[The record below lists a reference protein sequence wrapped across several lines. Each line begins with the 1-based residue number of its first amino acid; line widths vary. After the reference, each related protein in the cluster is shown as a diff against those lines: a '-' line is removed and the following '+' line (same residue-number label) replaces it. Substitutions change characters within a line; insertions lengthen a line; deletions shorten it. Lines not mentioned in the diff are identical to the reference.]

1 MANLDNSENV
11 IQTPCAR
18 VRYVEPNY
26 TNSIKMQ
33 GSRGVHNYEFANPL
47 EDYSIFVNLKV
58 EVRGREIRTDY
69 TNNNQSWILNYYS
82 QQGKESISFLQGSK
96 YPNKEQNVYGKDV
109 YSLTTDY
116 DRHIYLQDIV
126 KKNDAGKT
134 VATDA
139 STELFGIK
147 TIDIQYNNW
156 MVPEVTIKFTDIRG
170 AALFAAE
177 EASHY
182 KEDAMGVGNV
192 ADTALEGSFFK
203 CFFTMPYPKFT
214 LCVKGFYGQPVA
226 YELACSDFRA
236 SFNSSTGNF
245 DATAKFIGYSY
256 SFLGDVMMNA
266 LTAAPFSDYLGK
278 KYWDANVGTRFTL
291 KGTNGESVPMMTLGE
306 FVTKVDSAIETASG
320 MVASS
325 PVAQESVNLSQD
337 QENIANVRN
346 AYNNYIKAVKDAVSK
361 SAPTDSELAGFEYGN
376 SYQGTIIVLLPNG
389 NGKTFCD
396 AISDDDPVNDAYKNL
411 VEAAKNTAYANQIST
426 MDPSKIQSQSIFKH
440 ANNKIIIPNNISK
453 IAPPSVLNSLKKDIE
468 LSNKHVDKN
477 NPQGLIGK
485 YNLSYG
491 WVFQDSDLASNLN
504 DDQASNDTKIQENQ
518 EQISTEMNNAIADCL
533 GFVPSIENITRM
545 VMAHFET
552 LTYMITMCAREIISS
567 KRTMESLGVAEENIT
582 DVRLAKSDMVVPPFP
597 KATKLV
603 TEEGVEKNEETWIGD
618 FPGYWAEKNL
628 VNGILNGI
636 NEMAQ
641 IIQSEQPY
649 QGSEGGSL
657 TAVMKVPLSPLDLIL
672 DKNPYGDINFNDKS
686 NFAGHLVLRMFGILG
701 LSDKFKDDGV
711 MEMGKAEA
719 INFNDFFPNPS
730 TEFKQWAVNDN
741 IVQTVCDIVRASGN
755 ISVEEY
761 GKEGKFA
768 WENGHTNATKHSPL
782 MFNWTLKEYT
792 NEKHTFLPI
801 QGSSFTKIASDLG
814 APDANHHYNQ
824 HPHNDIDY
832 IITRPTVNSKGQSF
846 SSNKL
851 ICIEANPDR
860 FSTIVGNQDKDMPKM
875 QASMLKECQYDTDTY
890 KKCFDKTNY
899 IISYQNSGTDG
910 NEEASDSDNNDDSK
924 KDEKKNNKEPQNFSD
939 WASSYGKDGFDKFVA
954 DKSHNVKNFR
964 ILYIPGVNN
973 DTYATVNADWTLF
986 TQENYYALDINRKA
1000 FLFLKSLSYYVNY
1013 YTSIYDF
1020 ILNKDKT
1027 FATVPLAAI
1036 LYLGALCYFENKD
1049 NSQYEKYLNH
1059 KALSSLQR
1067 KDLTTIAPLDK
1078 IRFDVKYDLAKYFE
1092 KWVNEKYTKI
1102 DSYLSLK
1109 CDIHAFNEKMKSIH
1123 GFFNTSNSDIKEVMD
1138 TYLTGTE
1145 VIYECVDGD
1154 THKKNGVVGIRM
1166 GLAPS
1171 SLGAIAAAELVLSP
1185 TTYVK
1190 TCNCTTNPTTSITI
1204 KDGETFLKGFF
1215 DKLKEIYSGGTSADT
1230 NTTDVETAEDCQTDP
1245 DIKIG
1250 VYRYLKL
1257 LYDKWIA
1264 GSVFEN
1270 DFTMEKFFGRNPDSM
1285 SADDRYFYFIDS
1297 YYNKIGNKIL
1307 VNVEKLKDQILGCE
1321 MSEGTTLLSF
1331 LSEMYAQSKCSF
1343 LCVQNFMDLSEEN
1356 NMLSVFKPVSF
1367 MDMDPPKVTPNFIV
1381 MYPYESSSHLDLG
1394 ESSEF
1399 EDDSFSISSGP
1410 SASNKFPEPLRSP
1423 EDSGYNIPAFGVS
1436 YGKMYQSYFK
1446 DISVSMEN
1454 PMVTEQSIKAQFE
1467 IASMNN
1473 ENQKNTGNTGS
1484 SSRSMIT
1491 MGQDLFTIYS
1501 NQSFTCEIEMM
1512 GDAWIQPLMYFELLN
1527 VPMFKGTYLIEK
1539 VSHHIEAGNMTTHI
1553 TGVRMANT
1561 TTKIKKGWFFLA
1573 DPTQDGAEN
1582 EENMENELADVTND
1596 CDYAQFPVGEGVIAG
1611 LLFTQNGISALNVFE
1626 AANSSGSK
1634 AWYKVGDKGVNLGDG
1649 RGITA
1654 GPGLTGKYLKHGQ
1667 TAQGLLLGFKDA
1679 LKDFNDVVKR
1689 KTKGKSFSK
1698 KSLDCLLHMTY
1709 WGHADAANNKDDAA
1723 LAQWL
1728 LNQCTPK
1735 NLKKWPGWEGYLKGW
1750 YWIITGKEPSFV
1762 RSDQKSRAKVG
1773 YDAYVNPNM
1782 ELLKTLGYVTPP
1794 TANDTTQNKGKDKG
1808 IWQDFAYA
1816 VNQSAM
1822 ATPACGLNVA
1832 EQPIDKNSG
1841 YFFDPSLPKG
1851 HSDKLGIVFDIIL
1864 NTYYPYIQELWW
1876 VALNKN
1882 DVGGPNRIKVVAS
1895 KKPNFGA
1902 VKVGMLINTGIGSDG
1917 KGKYKFTEEANAFKG
1932 VNENSNQ
1939 TYRRSIV
1946 KFYSKNG
1953 RYKNSN
1959 TEGVYGKVVQSKIP
1973 KDDWT
1978 KLKPTACADLMNGA
1992 TGGALGNADPNWQNA
2007 VIKMGKWYTQNVHIY
2022 DWTGQ
2027 KRKRCELL
2035 GRDIRMDCSGFV
2047 TACLWM
2053 NGINVSMCNSGAIAS
2068 GCGGKLQE
2076 NGFKRIPYSD
2086 SALQNFDIYAKNG
2099 HVGIYGGK
2107 SLGYDWGAYRPDAQ
2121 GKQDLPRNV
2130 GTPPAGGG
2138 FSVIWRKEK

>member
-1 MANLDNSENV
+1 MANLDNSNSV
-11 IQTPCAR
+11 VQQPCAR

-26 TNSIKMQ
+26 TKSIKMM
-33 GSRGVHNYEFANPL
+33 GSRGLHNYEFTNPL

-69 TNNNQSWILNYYS
+69 TNNNQTWTLNYTA
-82 QQGKESISFLQGSK
+82 QQGKESVSFLQGSK
-96 YPNKEQNVYGKDV
+96 YPNKKQNVYGKDV

-116 DRHIYLQDIV
+116 DRHIYLHDFV
-126 KKNDAGKT
+126 KQNNAGET
-134 VATDA
+134 VETDA
-139 STELFGIK
+139 STELFGINS
-147 TIDIQYNNW
+147 IDIQYNNW

-170 AALFAAE
+170 AALFAVE

-182 KEDAMGVGNV
+182 KEDKMGVGNV

-245 DATAKFIGYSY
+245 DATAKFIGYSF

-291 KGTNGESVPMMTLGE
+291 KGTNGETVPMMTLGE

-325 PVAQESVNLSQD
+325 PVAQESETLNQD
-337 QENIANVRN
+337 KENISNVRN
-346 AYNNYIKAVKDAVSK
+346 AYDNYIKAIKDAVAN
-361 SAPTDSELAGFEYGN
+361 SAPTDSELVGFEYGN

-396 AISDDDPVNDAYKNL
+396 AINDDDPVNDAYKNL
-411 VEAAKNTAYANQIST
+411 VEAAKDTAYASKIAT
-426 MDPSKIQSQSIFKH
+426 MDPDKKQSQSIFKVTK
-440 ANNKIIIPNNISK
+440 NKFIIPNSIKK
-453 IAPPSVLNSLKKDIE
+453 IAPPPVINSLKKDIE
-468 LSNKHVDKN
+468 LSNKYVNED

-491 WVFQDSDLASNLN
+491 WVFQDSDLASMLN
-504 DDQASNDTKIQENQ
+504 DDKASNETKIQENQ

-533 GFVPSIENITRM
+533 GFTPSIENITRM

-552 LTYMITMCAREIISS
+552 LSYMITMCAREIIAS
-567 KRTMESLGVAEENIT
+567 KRTMETLGVAEENIT
-582 DVRLAKSDMVVPPFP
+582 DVRLAKSDTVIPPFP
-597 KATKLV
+597 KATKHV

-628 VNGILNGI
+628 VNGLLNGI
-636 NEMAQ
+636 NEMAK
-641 IIQSEQPY
+641 IIQAGQAY
-649 QGSEGGSL
+649 QGTEGGSL
-657 TAVMKVPLSPLDLIL
+657 TAIMKIPLSPLDLIL

-686 NFAGHLVLRMFGILG
+686 SFAGHLVLRMFSILG
-701 LSDKFKDDGV
+701 LSTKFQDDGI

-730 TEFKQWAVNDN
+730 NEFKQWAINDN
-741 IVQTVCDIVRASGN
+741 IVQTVCDIVRTAGN

-768 WENGHTNATKHSPL
+768 WENRHLNSKGHFPL
-782 MFNWTLKEYT
+782 IFEWTLKEYT
-792 NEKHTFLPI
+792 NEKHTFLPV
-801 QGSSFTKIASDLG
+801 QGSSFSKIATDLG
-814 APDANHHYNQ
+814 TPDANHHYNQ
-824 HPHNDIDY
+824 HPRNDADY
-832 IITRPTVNSKGQSF
+832 IITRPTVNKNGQSF

-851 ICIEANPDR
+851 ICIEPNPDR

-875 QASMLKECQYDTDTY
+875 QQSMLAECQYNADTY
-890 KKCFDKTNY
+890 KKCFENTNY
-899 IISYQNSGTDG
+899 IIAYQNSGTDG
-910 NEEASDSDNNDDSK
+910 NEEPSDNNDDSQT
-924 KDEKKNNKEPQNFSD
+924 EKKKNSKEPQNFND
-939 WASSYGKDGFDKFVA
+939 WASSYGDDGFDKFIA
-954 DKSHNVKNFR
+954 DQTHNVNNFR

-973 DTYATVNADWTLF
+973 DTDATVNTEWTLF
-986 TQENYYALDINRKA
+986 TQENYYALDIYRKA

-1013 YTSIYDF
+1013 LTSINDV

-1027 FATVPLAAI
+1027 FTTVPLAAI
-1036 LYLGALCYFENKD
+1036 LYLGSLCYFENQD
-1049 NSQYEKYLNH
+1049 NSKYEKYLNH
-1059 KALSSLQR
+1059 KAFSTLQK
-1067 KDLTTIAPLDK
+1067 KDLVINTGLNTL
-1078 IRFDVKYDLAKYFE
+1078 RFDVKRDLAKYFK
-1092 KWVNEKYTKI
+1092 KWVDEKYTKI

-1123 GFFNTSNSDIKEVMD
+1123 GWFNTSNSDIKEVMD
-1138 TYLTGTE
+1138 TYMQGMD

-1154 THKKNGVVGIRM
+1154 THKKDGVVGIRM
-1166 GLAPS
+1166 GLKPS
-1171 SLGAIAAAELVLSP
+1171 GFGAMAAAKLVLSP
-1185 TTYVK
+1185 ITFVK
-1190 TCNCTTNPTTSITI
+1190 TCDCTSTPTTSITI

-1215 DKLKEIYSGGTSADT
+1215 DKLKEIYSGATSGDT
-1230 NTTDVETAEDCQTDP
+1230 NTADVETAADCQTDT

-1250 VYRYLKL
+1250 VYRYCKL

-1270 DFTMEKFFGRNPDSM
+1270 DFTMEKFFGRNPDSV
-1285 SADDRYFYFIDS
+1285 SADERYFYFIDS

-1307 VNVEKLKDQILGCE
+1307 VNVEKLKDQILGYE
-1321 MSEGTTLLSF
+1321 MAEGTTLLSF
-1331 LSEMYAQSKCSF
+1331 LSEMYSENKCSF
-1343 LCVQNFMDLSEEN
+1343 LCVQNFMDLSEES
-1356 NMLSVFKPVSF
+1356 NMERVFQPVSF

-1381 MYPYESSSHLDLG
+1381 MYPYEASSHLDLG
-1394 ESSEF
+1394 SGSEF

-1423 EDSGYNIPAFGVS
+1423 EDCGYNIPAFGVS

-1446 DISVSMEN
+1446 DISISMEN
-1454 PMVTEQSIKAQFE
+1454 PMVTDQSIKAQFE

-1473 ENQKNTGNTGS
+1473 KNQKNTGNTGS
-1484 SSRSMIT
+1484 SSRSMII
-1491 MGQDLFTIYS
+1491 MGQDLFTVYS

-1527 VPMFKGTYLIEK
+1527 IPMFKGTYLIEK

-1573 DPTQDGAEN
+1573 DPTQDGAES
-1582 EENMENELADVTND
+1582 EENMENQLADVTND
-1596 CDYAQFPVGEGVIAG
+1596 CDYAQFPVGEGTIAG
-1611 LLFTQNGISALNVFE
+1611 LLCTQNGISAMNYFE
-1626 AANSSGSK
+1626 AKHSSGSK
-1634 AWYKVGDKGVNLGDG
+1634 AWYKVGDSGVRLKDG
-1649 RGITA
+1649 AGLTA
-1654 GPGLTGKYLKHGQ
+1654 GPGLTQKGGFLKNG
-1667 TAQGLLLGFKDA
+1667 TSASALLNDYKRA
-1679 LKDFNDVVKR
+1679 LKGESDAIKKFI
-1689 KTKGKSFSK
+1689 KGKHFSK
-1698 KSLDCLLHMTY
+1698 KGIDSLFHAY
-1709 WGHADAANNKDDAA
+1709 HWGPGNVINKMSNVTNDSQ
-1723 LAQWL
+1723 LAQWWISKG
-1728 LNQCTPK
+1728 NSD
-1735 NLKKWPGWEGYLKGW
+1735 KWPGWEGFCKGW
-1750 YWIITGKEPSFV
+1750 AWIITGKEPSIS
-1762 RSDQKSRAKVG
+1762 SDQRKRAKGG
-1773 YDAYVNPNM
+1773 YNAYLNPNM
-1782 ELLKTLGYVTPP
+1782 ELIKALGYTTPP
-1794 TANDTTQNKGKDKG
+1794 TANDTTQKGKDKG
-1808 IWQDFAYA
+1808 IWNDFAYA

-1902 VKVGMLINTGIGSDG
+1902 VKVGMLINTGIAGNN
-1917 KGKYKFTEEANAFKG
+1917 KGKYTFTEEATAFQG
-1932 VNENSNQ
+1932 VNQNSNQ

-1953 RYKNSN
+1953 RYKNSD
-1959 TEGVYGKVVQSKIP
+1959 TEGVYGKVVHSKVP
-1973 KDDWT
+1973 KEDWT
-1978 KLKPTACADLMNGA
+1978 KLKPTACADVMNGA
-1992 TGGALGNADPNWQNA
+1992 SGGALGNADPNWQNA

-2022 DWTGQ
+2022 DDTGQ
-2027 KRKRCELL
+2027 KRKRCELI

-2053 NGINVSMCNSGAIAS
+2053 NGINVSMCSSGEIAS
-2068 GCGGKLQE
+2068 GCGGKLQQ

-2107 SLGYDWGAYRPDAQ
+2107 GLGYDWGECHHSPQ
-2121 GKQDLPRNV
+2121 ELPRNV
-2130 GTPPAGGG
+2130 GYPPAGGG
-2138 FSVIWRKEK
+2138 YSVIWRKTK